1 MVNKLQ
7 KNIQQLV
14 AKKVLKDIRKIVDEE
29 TLKEKSEKYW
39 AILGLVLIFSAVLL
53 LLAFLNRT

>member
-1 MVNKLQ
+1 M
-7 KNIQQLV
+7 V
-14 AKKVLKDIRKIVDEE
+14 AKKALKDIRKIVDKE